1 MGVVAEGK
9 LLPSLRE
16 LFAMLTTFT
25 LTVFAWIFFRAEN
38 VSHAF
43 SYIEGIFSASLF
55 NVPNFTGKIDAAIT
69 ICLVLVFLLVDWF
82 GRKEKNNINSLF
94 NKLNIYF
101 RILIYYIIMLSIFWF
116 WIIGDKNNFIYFQ
129 F

>member
-1 MGVVAEGK
+1 
-9 LLPSLRE
+9 
-16 LFAMLTTFT
+16 MLTTFT